1 MSNIIGIDLGVNNC
15 RVATYQYGMLRI
27 IENDEEINR
36 SSTPSIIAF
45 NDHNKRLFGS
55 NAQKQLLTRKRSNV
69 LFGMRRLIGK
79 RYDDQCLQ
87 NDIVHCSF
95 KVSNEHGKP
104 VVKINYGDRS
114 KRLTFEELIS
124 MLLWKMKTIA
134 EQDLNGSIDGAVITV
149 PSCYTSVQRQAT
161 LDAAKIIDLNVLGIV
176 NESTAVA
183 ITYGW
188 NKIYDNEKLILVYHI
203 GGSSFSCSL
212 IELNGGLIRVC
223 ATSGDT
229 NLGGDDFTQQLIKYC
244 CKEYQ
249 RKCSIYVEND
259 ERLYEK
265 LRVACEDAKCMLSY
279 KERVTIEIDDIKY
292 KIIIKREQLENLCK
306 QWFESTIDHI
316 RHVLNESNVK
326 IDDVDEYILTGGSCR
341 IPLIGEMIQ
350 KFFLGKLPYK
360 SIDMDNAAVYGAAI
374 KAAIAGKI
382 QCEKIDELLVID
394 SNPLPVFVSCQ
405 SQSHGK
411 HQTIFKSNVNIP
423 LVEHRLFSTTFDMQ
437 KGIMLQM
444 YQGDANNGKIQLI
457 ARYTLD
463 GIQTDP
469 NKNDSVNVDTHF
481 MLDTNGIISV
491 NAVCNGQQLLVR
503 SDCPPMS
510 SYKINRLKRDSEIYS
525 QIDDIGRRRTIA
537 RNEMHNYLLQV
548 QSMISNKTIRSRIS
562 TNDRTMVD
570 EIISNM
576 FRWLERNSIQS
587 PESIEEKLLEIKQ
600 QTKISIKLNNMEN
613 QCAKILNCGHVC
625 HGVPGEIDCL
635 NCLYGCFGDNLNG
648 DEYCSICYTEPLFDG
663 PTIQLQCNH
672 LFHLKCIETI
682 LRNRWPGER
691 ISFHFSLCP
700 ICKTPI
706 EHVQLKQLLDPI
718 KELYNQVKQKA
729 LIRLE
734 YDNLHRCNEIMDP
747 SSEFYNDPSGY
758 ALKRYSYYICYKCNK
773 PYFGGEA
780 RCEAQNVD
788 VNVNQAD
795 LICGACSNM
804 NNMMECKHGSDYLG
818 YKCRYCCSFA
828 VYFCFG
834 DTHFC
839 NRCHDMHSTLRYRKT
854 GHPSCPVG
862 PGSVPL
868 LRGSPCPLGLSS
880 DRHPPTGKEFAIGC
894 AICKNSQTF

>member
-87 NDIVHCSF
+87 NDIVHCPF

-161 LDAAKIIDLNVLGIV
+161 LDAAKIIDLNVL
-176 NESTAVA
+176 
-183 ITYGW
+183 
-188 NKIYDNEKLILVYHI
+188 VYHI

-223 ATSGDT
+223 ATSGDA

-279 KERVTIEIDDIKY
+279 KERVTIEIDDIEY
-292 KIIIKREQLENLCK
+292 KIIMKREQLENLCK

-316 RHVLNESNVK
+316 RHLLNESNVK
-326 IDDVDEYILTGGSCR
+326 MDDVDEYILTGGSCR

-444 YQGDANNGKIQLI
+444 YQGDANNAKIQLI

-463 GIQTDP
+463 GIQKDP

-548 QSMISNKTIRSRIS
+548 QSMISNKTIRSRIP

-576 FRWLERNSIQS
+576 FRWLEQNSIQS

-706 EHVQLKQLLDPI
+706 EHVQLKELLDPI

-818 YKCRYCCSFA
+818 YKCRYCCSYA

-839 NRCHDMHSTLRYRKT
+839 NRCHGKYYILRHKTT

-894 AICKNSQTF
+894 AICKNSQTIINFPFHPNHWHTMPNT